1 MELSETFPLIFKI
14 KFNNGNERCKACVK
28 RKTARNNGKSYKNWQ
43 RSSHTLQKYVFFLTT
58 EASSGDFSLVSFLR
72 EDFRF
77 GFNFTPT
84 SSEGSSSSFTT
95 VSTFSIVRFLHQ
107 PYQISP
113 ELLRAFLLFLLFYF
127 LLLRT
132 TEASS
137 GDFSLVSF
145 LREDFR
151 FGFNFTSISSEGC
164 SSFTTVSTF
173 SIVSSSAASSFFIDG
188 FLLEKIF
195 VLVLILLQPPLKAL
209 LLLLQRFQLFQ
220 LLAHLLILL
229 SLLMVRFLHQPFQIF
244 PELLRAFLL
253 FLLLTTEA
261 SSGDFSL
268 VSFLREDF
276 RFGFNFTSI
285 SSEGCSSFTT
295 VSTFS
300 IVNSAA
306 GPSFFIDGFLL
317 GSIITSTVSDI
328 S

>member
-1 MELSETFPLIFKI
+1 MVTSCSVSSSGISSFFFEGLRTTGTSSRDFSLVSFLREDFLFGFNLTSTSSEGSSSSFTTVSTFSID
-14 KFNNGNERCKACVK
+14 N
-28 RKTARNNGKSYKNWQ
+28 
-43 RSSHTLQKYVFFLTT
+43 SSADTSFFIDGFLLAT
-58 EASSGDFSLVSFLR
+58 EVSSGDFSLVSFLR

-173 SIVSSSAASSFFIDG
+173 SIVNSAAGPSFFIDG

-195 VLVLILLQPPLKAL
+195 VLVLILLQPPLKAVFL
-209 LLLLQRFQLFQ
+209 LESFELFQ
-220 LLAHLLILL
+220 LSDFYIYDFRNLL
-229 SLLMVRFLHQPFQIF
+229 SFFWCYFHVGSSGIF
-244 PELLRAFLL
+244 SVFFGCLR
-253 FLLLTTEA
+253 TT
-261 SSGDFSL
+261 SGDFC
-268 VSFLREDF
+268 
-276 RFGFNFTSI
+276 I
-285 SSEGCSSFTT
+285 
-295 VSTFS
+295 
-300 IVNSAA
+300 
-306 GPSFFIDGFLL
+306 
-317 GSIITSTVSDI
+317 SIISIKGSNSSD
-328 S
+328 